1 MFFSSNSHT
10 AASYTQLDYS
20 NHFCFCG
27 FLTVTALKKN
37 VSFHISVSRVER
49 IILCC
54 SRFIFRVLK
63 YMKNYF
69 TFDEIDDLLLCVAIY
84 RKSADF
90 SVQHFC
96 EWKHHH
102 VHSLCERM
110 QMINTRPLKY
120 VLLQKKTKYSLSIWS
135 FYGSRIFLLSNEMF
149 WKRIARCRDTFD
161 EITRSTAKLIA
172 PASSSDQL
180 FSIGASVSS
189 YKEIRFFVL
198 RIAQK
203 RVYIFQIWQSANFT
217 PLLCVFHTSLLAM
230 LR

>member
-1 MFFSSNSHT
+1 MWVFIFHSTELNELYCMVVGLFFSG
-10 AASYTQLDYS
+10 AEVYEKPFY
-20 NHFCFCG
+20 
-27 FLTVTALKKN
+27 FLRNRRLVA
-37 VSFHISVSRVER
+37 VV
-49 IILCC
+49 C
-54 SRFIFRVLK
+54 
-63 YMKNYF
+63 
-69 TFDEIDDLLLCVAIY
+69 CVAIY

-90 SVQHFC
+90 SAQHFC

-135 FYGSRIFLLSNEMF
+135 FYGSRIFLLANEMF

-172 PASSSDQL
+172 PASSSSDQH

-189 YKEIRFFVL
+189 YKKIRFFFS

-217 PLLCVFHTSLLAM
+217 PLLCVFHTSLLAV